1 MKRDGE
7 GTRQPNLSLVCAI
20 ALTFFVFV
28 RSSPHIRQIFHSN
41 LRSSGM
47 LIEPS
52 SIRIIKKV
60 IESRTSLIY
69 FKSIQFLQVQIV
81 LKVLLESLML
91 ILDSQL

>member
-1 MKRDGE
+1 
-7 GTRQPNLSLVCAI
+7 
-20 ALTFFVFV
+20 
-28 RSSPHIRQIFHSN
+28 
-41 LRSSGM
+41 M